1 MALAIMNNLVN
12 KQNCFMIGDRY
23 LDINAV
29 KAANILHI
37 AVYSWYENK
46 VELEKDVLQAVM
58 KIRRN
63 II

>member
-37 AVYSWYENK
+37 AIYSGYESK
-46 VELEKDVLQAVM
+46 E
-58 KIRRN
+58 
-63 II
+63 